1 MCAVSRHSN
10 SADDRGVIEPVT
22 WVCPGCGSGFDDG
35 RFCPDDGCPLVEASP
50 RDPMLSSY
58 DRGLGWRPSSDLRD
72 DDLVGV
78 TVDDF
83 RIDAVLGRGA
93 TGTVYRATQQGLG
106 RAVALKMLHPPLAA
120 DPEMVA
126 RFQREARAVAR
137 LSHPGVVAV
146 LAVGDAPD
154 GRPYMAM
161 ELVAGTTL
169 ERLVEDGPL
178 PQDRA
183 IAIASQVAAALAQTH
198 AAGIVHRDLKP
209 ANVMLVRRPDGSDRA
224 ILVDFGI
231 ARTFDDEPRLTAG
244 GIALG
249 TPHYMAPEQVLG
261 EAVDG
266 RTDVYA
272 LGVVLYRMVT
282 GAVPF
287 DGAGMQV
294 MMAHLHRAPAEPHLA
309 RPDLDPA
316 LEAVIVRCLAKR
328 KDDRYQSAD
337 DVHAALV
344 HLGALPA
351 AWAPLPADDAP
362 TAGRPRPVRLTTDL
376 FGTAVWQTQRRS
388 ARRGWL
394 AVLTTLLA
402 LAAGAW
408 AALPQPEAMALAEAI
423 GLDQGLE
430 LGPVVSESGALLP
443 RSVLVAG
450 SGVALRAGL
459 PEVIVAGSRTE
470 LSLELWGA
478 NGEPVAAPEAV
489 VTVVRPDGEVEGLA
503 APALSP
509 GRFRFR
515 ATFAR
520 PGRHLLQ
527 VFVLDGDATVVIPF
541 DVARARPTS

>member
-1 MCAVSRHSN
+1 M
-10 SADDRGVIEPVT
+10 
-22 WVCPGCGSGFDDG
+22 WVCPGCGDGFVDG
-35 RFCPDDGCPLVEASP
+35 RFCPADGCPLVEDSP

-72 DDLVGV
+72 DDLVGI

-93 TGTVYRATQQGLG
+93 TGTVYRATQQMLG
-106 RAVALKMLHPPLAA
+106 RAVALKVLHPPLAA

-178 PQDRA
+178 PAARA
-183 IAIASQVAAALAQTH
+183 IDIARQVAAALAQTH
-198 AAGIVHRDLKP
+198 AAGVVHRDLKP

-272 LGVVLYRMVT
+272 LGVVLYRMLT
-282 GAVPF
+282 GVVPF

-294 MMAHLHRAPAEPHLA
+294 MMAHLHRVPDAPHRL

-316 LEAVIVRCLAKR
+316 LEAIVLGCMAKR
-328 KDDRYQSAD
+328 RDDRFQSAD
-337 DVHAALV
+337 DVRHALDR
-344 HLGALPA
+344 LGGAPA
-351 AWAPLPADDAP
+351 PWPPLPLPTDDAP
-362 TAGRPRPVRLTTDL
+362 ADRLRPVRLTTDL
-376 FGTAVWQTQRRS
+376 FGTAVWQSQRR
-388 ARRGWL
+388 AVRPGWL
-394 AVLTTLLA
+394 AALLVA
-402 LAAGAW
+402 LLVGAAAW
-408 AALPQPEAMALAEAI
+408 LAVPRPESVAVAEAI
-423 GLDQGLE
+423 GLDRGLE
-430 LGPVVSESGALLP
+430 LGPVLVESGATLP

-459 PEVIVAGSRTE
+459 PEVIVAGTRTE
-470 LSLELWGA
+470 LSLELWGED
-478 NGEPVAAPEAV
+478 GEPVSAPEAV
-489 VTVVRPDGEVEGLA
+489 VTVVRPDGEVQGLG
-503 APALSP
+503 APAVAP
-509 GRFRFR
+509 GHFRFR
-515 ATFAR
+515 ATFTR

>member
-1 MCAVSRHSN
+1 MCAASRHSN
-10 SADDRGVIEPVT
+10 SAEDRGVIDLVM
-22 WVCPGCGSGFDDG
+22 WVCPGCGCGFDDG
-35 RFCPDDGCPLVEASP
+35 RFCPADGCPLVDEDR

-93 TGTVYRATQQGLG
+93 TGTVYRATQQALA
-106 RAVALKMLHPPLAA
+106 RAVALKVLHPPLAS

-146 LAVGDAPD
+146 LAVGEVPD

-161 ELVAGTTL
+161 ELIAGTTL

-178 PQDRA
+178 AQDRA
-183 IAIASQVAAALAQTH
+183 IAIATQVAAALARTH
-198 AAGIVHRDLKP
+198 AAGVVHRDLKP
-209 ANVMLVRRPDGSDRA
+209 ANVMLVRRPDGGDRA

-294 MMAHLHRAPAEPHLA
+294 MMAHLHRVAAEPHLA

-316 LEAVIVRCLAKR
+316 LEAVIIRCLAKR

-337 DVHAALV
+337 DVHGALV
-344 HLGALPA
+344 RLGAAPA
-351 AWAPLPADDAP
+351 AWAPLPADDEP
-362 TAGRPRPVRLTTDL
+362 VGRPRPVRLTTDL
-376 FGTAVWQTQRRS
+376 FGTAVWQTQRRGG
-388 ARRGWL
+388 RRGWL
-394 AVLTTLLA
+394 AALTVLMA
-402 LAAGAW
+402 LTAGVW
-408 AALPQPEAMALAEAI
+408 AALPRPEAMALAEAI

-430 LGPVVSESGALLP
+430 LGPLVSESGALLP

-450 SGVALRAGL
+450 TGVALRAGL

-470 LSLELWGA
+470 LSLELWGDD
-478 NGEPVAAPEAV
+478 GEPVAAPEAV
-489 VTVVRPDGEVEGLA
+489 VTVVRPDGEVQGLA
-503 APALSP
+503 APALGP